1 MINRV
6 TGVFARRGFNI
17 ESLAVG
23 LNEDR
28 ALFTVVVAGTDSV
41 ITKLC
46 KQVYKLINVRR
57 VEDQTYVQNVEREL
71 VLIKLH
77 VDDRNA
83 REHIQDLTQ
92 HFRGRVVDVAEEV
105 LTLEFTG

>member
-28 ALFTVVVAGTDSV
+28 ALFTAVVAGTDNV
-41 ITKLC
+41 VTKLC

-57 VEDQTYVQNVEREL
+57 VEDQTYVENVEREL
-71 VLIKLH
+71 VLIKIR
-77 VDDRNA
+77 VEDKDA
-83 REHIQDLTQ
+83 RQHILQVMQ
-92 HFRGRVVDVAEEV
+92 QFRGRVVDVAEEI